1 MSGDDTADRDP
12 DPLAPDDDPL
22 APEGEADGEAD
33 ATDGADSGG
42 GRISESADR
51 AVEGFDEGVI
61 DLLSWVLD
69 TETRARIYVHLR
81 STPNSTS
88 KEIAEGTGLYPSTVR
103 EALAELHDDGVVTRQ
118 KRESE
123 GAGNNP
129 YEYAA
134 IAPSDLVSNVVD
146 QIQGELNAV
155 FRLDDRLGS
164 DDAAETETATT
175 ETDDAAETA
184 SDDPVTIT
192 VEDGSADGAETDVP
206 VGGEADD
213 DQTDADDEADATDG
227 DTT

>member
-1 MSGDDTADRDP
+1 MSSDDPADGDP

-22 APEGEADGEAD
+22 APDDDHTEDD
-33 ATDGADSGG
+33 AESG
-42 GRISESADR
+42 RLSESADR

-81 STPNSTS
+81 SAPHATS

-103 EALAELHDDGVVTRQ
+103 EALAELHEDGVVSRR
-118 KRESE
+118 KRENE

-134 IAPSDLVSNVVD
+134 IAPSELVSNAVD

-155 FRLDDRLGS
+155 FRLDDRLGGAS
-164 DDAAETETATT
+164 EDD
-175 ETDDAAETA
+175 DGDGDGD
-184 SDDPVTIT
+184 DDPVTIT
-192 VEDGSADGAETDVP
+192 VEDGGSQ
-206 VGGEADD
+206 ADD
-213 DQTDADDEADATDG
+213 DEDDDA
-227 DTT
+227 